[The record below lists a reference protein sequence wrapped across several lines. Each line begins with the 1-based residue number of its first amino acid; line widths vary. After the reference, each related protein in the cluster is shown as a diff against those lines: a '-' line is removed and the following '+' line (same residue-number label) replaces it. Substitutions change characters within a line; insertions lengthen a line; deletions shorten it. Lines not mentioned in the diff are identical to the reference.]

1 MDKISVDPD
10 GTRNRQYH
18 FTTQGYLANE
28 VSVRADQDKRTLGQI
43 LRQKLKEVKRKLT
56 MKLSSIQKISISFA
70 NKRWWYWVFVL

>member
-28 VSVRADQDKRTLGQI
+28 VSVRADQEKRTLGQI

-56 MKLSSIQKISISFA
+56 MKLSSIQKILKHKSTI
-70 NKRWWYWVFVL
+70 

>member
-1 MDKISVDPD
+1 MVTLKISFDFQSGSLSKEFEAMSMDKISVDPD

-43 LRQKLKEVKRKLT
+43 LRQKLKEV
-56 MKLSSIQKISISFA
+56 
-70 NKRWWYWVFVL
+70 

>member
-28 VSVRADQDKRTLGQI
+28 VSVRADQEQRTLGQI
-43 LRQKLKEVKRKLT
+43 LRQKLKEVKRKLLLT
-56 MKLSSIQKISISFA
+56 LLQ
-70 NKRWWYWVFVL
+70 L

>member
-43 LRQKLKEVKRKLT
+43 LKQKLKEVKRKLISPLNT
-56 MKLSSIQKISISFA
+56 SPTLKISNLI
-70 NKRWWYWVFVL
+70 